1 MLKYSVE
8 NIKEKAII
16 AYYGKIWEVNV
27 QEIVEVWQV
36 TYVRQHK
43 NLKTSKGTP
52 KHVTFKCIK
61 SRG

>member
-1 MLKYSVE
+1 MLKYSVD

-52 KHVTFKCIK
+52 KHVMCKCIK